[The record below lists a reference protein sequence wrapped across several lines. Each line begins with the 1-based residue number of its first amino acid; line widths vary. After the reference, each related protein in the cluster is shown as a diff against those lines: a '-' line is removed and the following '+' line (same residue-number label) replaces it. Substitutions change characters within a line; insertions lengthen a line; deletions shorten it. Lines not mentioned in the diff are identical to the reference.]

1 MMVDPDL
8 IQQLPLKDKTGLGDG
23 NKTESYMV
31 VTGLVLSLVVIMLV
45 AILGWVFYAYRN
57 PTSRSGQVLIR
68 AKSGRHGLFRSGSTG
83 VA

>member
-8 IQQLPLKDKTGLGDG
+8 IQQLPLKDKTGDGD
-23 NKTESYMV
+23 KTESYMV
-31 VTGLVLSLVVIMLV
+31 VTALVLSLVVITLV

-68 AKSGRHGLFRSGSTG
+68 VKSGRQGLFRSGSTG
-83 VA
+83 LA